1 MAMSKGVG
9 MGSIVVGS
17 SLLVL
22 TLICVICGGV
32 AVSKVS
38 AEPSATAGLWSLYVS
53 AHEILQ

>member
-1 MAMSKGVG
+1 MSKGVG
-9 MGSIVVGS
+9 MGSIVVGC

-22 TLICVICGGV
+22 TLICVICGSV

>member
-1 MAMSKGVG
+1 MSKGVG
-9 MGSIVVGS
+9 MGSIVVGC